1 MNKKLIAI
9 GNRIMK
15 DDGIAILVAESLY
28 EKFVDKEFKVIIAE
42 TDIDFGLSS
51 FKKNDFIIMMDA
63 TYYGIEPGS
72 VTVSPFNEMKDYIK
86 QCFSQHDMN
95 LLNLLSTYF
104 PTIKGYFL
112 GIEIDEVEFGLELSQ
127 KLQSQ
132 FESICKKVENNIDWI
147 LEGLKNA

>member
-28 EKFVDKEFKVIIAE
+28 EKFVDKEFEVIIAE
-42 TDIDFGLSS
+42 TDIDFGISS

-132 FESICKKVENNIDWI
+132 FKSICKKVENNIDWI